1 MCIRCSVSAVWVGCY
16 YLNGQRKFPEICAS
30 LLYLFQKKKRKQNP
44 RLHSCLAQYKKIKS
58 KRKLSKSRRRK
69 SWEKTQAGT
78 GAPKSQVR
86 ALVFSED
93 AQYLVSSL
101 RLPSSDPASLPFF
114 FSATLPPH
122 FLPHTTQL
130 HGNRETLYPNP
141 LQRGPT
147 SPPLDPKQFSFT
159 ADGLKKKNQRTT
171 TKKISFPYL
180 LGIPHIKGDRK
191 RVPHRP
197 SNWRRR
203 SSGKAPQFSYFSSP

>member
-1 MCIRCSVSAVWVGCY
+1 MGGNTS
-16 YLNGQRKFPEICAS
+16 Q
-30 LLYLFQKKKRKQNP
+30 
-44 RLHSCLAQYKKIKS
+44 
-58 KRKLSKSRRRK
+58 
-69 SWEKTQAGT
+69 T

-101 RLPSSDPASLPFF
+101 RLLPSAPASLLFF
-114 FSATLPPH
+114 FPATLPPH
-122 FLPHTTQL
+122 FRSHTPQL

-159 ADGLKKKNQRTT
+159 ADGLKKNRRTT
-171 TKKISFPYL
+171 TKISFPYL

-191 RVPHRP
+191 RESPIDPPVTGGEGPL
-197 SNWRRR
+197 
-203 SSGKAPQFSYFSSP
+203 GKHTSSPLFQAPKPE